1 ERCGC
6 HGHQGRKEDI
16 ARGRKLGTMVILAV
30 YLRRLTWHQSIQD
43 IERLYFSDD
52 GDGAVAIIVYFTVD
66 EIGQLVTGTG
76 AVVFPGGAGFVTG
89 ENSDKIGSW
98 LLPTQ

>member
-1 ERCGC
+1 
-6 HGHQGRKEDI
+6 
-16 ARGRKLGTMVILAV
+16 MVILAV

-66 EIGQLVTGTG
+66 EFGQPVTGTG
-76 AVVFPGGAGFVTG
+76 AVVFPGGAEFVTG
-89 ENSDKIGSW
+89 DNPVKIGIW
-98 LLPTQ
+98 LFPLPETGVFVHDALVKYIKIL